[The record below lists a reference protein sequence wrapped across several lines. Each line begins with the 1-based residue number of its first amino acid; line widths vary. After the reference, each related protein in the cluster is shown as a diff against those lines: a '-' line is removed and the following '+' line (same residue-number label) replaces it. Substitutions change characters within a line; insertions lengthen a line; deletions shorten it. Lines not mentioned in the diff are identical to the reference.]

1 MNKKFHYHVIY
12 ISSSKEQLLADFMK
26 RHLEEGQGTAF
37 VPRMEYYRRGDKA
50 VKIREMFKGYVFVYS
65 TLNIRE
71 LHFLIRRYRREL
83 DAGLRELA
91 LRERTTGDPTYPY
104 REYKTI
110 ADDATHPN
118 REDKTTGTEPSG
130 TGILKNCGETEPLCK
145 GLESLA
151 NGSNDPD
158 DKDIP
163 ESSEESKEGLY
174 ELSDITAEEERFLDT
189 LREGDGLL
197 GMSSGYRD
205 GTDIVV
211 MEGPL
216 KAYEDCIDCVDT
228 HNRKAFLAFTV
239 NGRQAQAGFNCR
251 PKTDWFPEQ

>member
-1 MNKKFHYHVIY
+1 MNRKFHYHIIY

-37 VPRMEYYRRGDKA
+37 VPRMEYYKRGDKA
-50 VKIREMFKGYVFVYS
+50 VRIREMFKGYVFVYS
-65 TLNIRE
+65 CLDIRE
-71 LHFLIRRYRREL
+71 LHFLIRSYRREI

-91 LRERTTGDPTYPY
+91 LRERTSGDPNYPY
-104 REYKTI
+104 RDYK
-110 ADDATHPN
+110 
-118 REDKTTGTEPSG
+118 EVF
-130 TGILKNCGETEPLCK
+130 
-145 GLESLA
+145 
-151 NGSNDPD
+151 
-158 DKDIP
+158 
-163 ESSEESKEGLY
+163 Y
-174 ELSDITAEEERFLDT
+174 ELSDIKPEEERFLDM

>member
-1 MNKKFHYHVIY
+1 
-12 ISSSKEQLLADFMK
+12 MK

-50 VKIREMFKGYVFVYS
+50 VRIREMFKGYVFVYS
-65 TLNIRE
+65 TLTIRE
-71 LHFLIRRYRREL
+71 LHFLIRSYRREL

-104 REYKTI
+104 
-110 ADDATHPN
+110 
-118 REDKTTGTEPSG
+118 
-130 TGILKNCGETEPLCK
+130 
-145 GLESLA
+145 
-151 NGSNDPD
+151 
-158 DKDIP
+158 IP
-163 ESSEESKEGLY
+163 ESSKEVLY
-174 ELSDITAEEERFLDT
+174 ELSDITQEEERFLDT

-205 GTDIVV
+205 GTQIVV

-216 KAYEDCIDCVDT
+216 KDYEDCIDCVDT
-228 HNRKAFLAFTV
+228 HNRKAFLAFTL

-251 PKTDWFPEQ
+251 PKTDWFPKQ

>member
-1 MNKKFHYHVIY
+1 
-12 ISSSKEQLLADFMK
+12 MK
-26 RHLEEGQGTAF
+26 RHLEEGHGTAF

-91 LRERTTGDPTYPY
+91 LRERATGDPTYPY
-104 REYKTI
+104 REYQTS
-110 ADDATHPN
+110 DTDL
-118 REDKTTGTEPSG
+118 G
-130 TGILKNCGETEPLCK
+130 TGLSCK
-145 GLESLA
+145 GIDVPAKDGDEIGSLYKSPESLVK
-151 NGSNDPD
+151 GSNASE

-163 ESSEESKEGLY
+163 VSSEESKEGLY

-205 GTDIVV
+205 GTQIVV

-216 KAYEDCIDCVDT
+216 KDYEDCIDCVDA
-228 HNRKAFLAFTV
+228 HNRKAFLAFML

>member
-1 MNKKFHYHVIY
+1 MNRKFHYHIIY

-37 VPRMEYYRRGDKA
+37 VPRMEYYKRGDKA
-50 VKIREMFKGYVFVYS
+50 VRIREMFKGYVFVYS
-65 TLNIRE
+65 CLDIRE
-71 LHFLIRRYRREL
+71 LHFLIRSYRREI

-91 LRERTTGDPTYPY
+91 LRERTSGDPNYPY
-104 REYKTI
+104 REYK
-110 ADDATHPN
+110 
-118 REDKTTGTEPSG
+118 EVF
-130 TGILKNCGETEPLCK
+130 
-145 GLESLA
+145 
-151 NGSNDPD
+151 
-158 DKDIP
+158 
-163 ESSEESKEGLY
+163 Y
-174 ELSDITAEEERFLDT
+174 ELSDINPEEERFLDM

>member
-1 MNKKFHYHVIY
+1 MNRKFHYHIIY

-37 VPRMEYYRRGDKA
+37 VPRMEYYKRGDKA
-50 VKIREMFKGYVFVYS
+50 VRIREMFKGYVFVYS
-65 TLNIRE
+65 CLDIRE
-71 LHFLIRRYRREL
+71 LHFLIRSYRREI

-91 LRERTTGDPTYPY
+91 LRERTSGDPNYPY
-104 REYKTI
+104 REYTDQPVQT
-110 ADDATHPN
+110 A
-118 REDKTTGTEPSG
+118 
-130 TGILKNCGETEPLCK
+130 
-145 GLESLA
+145 ESLRYVPRSKRTA
-151 NGSNDPD
+151 VSQ
-158 DKDIP
+158 KDADTEKLLAR
-163 ESSEESKEGLY
+163 ESSEEPKEALY
-174 ELSDITAEEERFLDT
+174 ELSDINPEEERFLDT

-205 GTDIVV
+205 GTQIVV

-216 KAYEDCIDCVDT
+216 KDYEDCIDCVDA

>member
-50 VKIREMFKGYVFVYS
+50 VRIREMFKGYVFVYS
-65 TLNIRE
+65 TLTIRE
-71 LHFLIRRYRREL
+71 LHFLIRSYRREL

-104 REYKTI
+104 
-110 ADDATHPN
+110 
-118 REDKTTGTEPSG
+118 
-130 TGILKNCGETEPLCK
+130 
-145 GLESLA
+145 
-151 NGSNDPD
+151 
-158 DKDIP
+158 IP
-163 ESSEESKEGLY
+163 ESSKEGLY
-174 ELSDITAEEERFLDT
+174 ELSDITREEERFLDT

-205 GTDIVV
+205 GTQIVV

-216 KAYEDCIDCVDT
+216 KDYEDCIDCVDT
-228 HNRKAFLAFTV
+228 HNRKAFLAFTL

-251 PKTDWFPEQ
+251 PKTDWFPKQ

>member
-1 MNKKFHYHVIY
+1 LNKKFHYHVIY

-91 LRERTTGDPTYPY
+91 LRERATGDPTYPY
-104 REYKTI
+104 REYKT
-110 ADDATHPN
+110 ADTDL
-118 REDKTTGTEPSG
+118 G
-130 TGILKNCGETEPLCK
+130 TGSSCK
-145 GLESLA
+145 GIDVPAKEGDEIGSLYKSPESLVK
-151 NGSNDPD
+151 GSNASE

-163 ESSEESKEGLY
+163 VSSEASKEGLY

-205 GTDIVV
+205 GTQIVV

-216 KAYEDCIDCVDT
+216 KDYEDCIDCVDA
-228 HNRKAFLAFTV
+228 HNRKAFLAFML

>member
-1 MNKKFHYHVIY
+1 
-12 ISSSKEQLLADFMK
+12 MK

-37 VPRMEYYRRGDKA
+37 VPRMEYYKRGDKA
-50 VKIREMFKGYVFVYS
+50 VRIREMFKGYVFVYS
-65 TLNIRE
+65 CLDIRE
-71 LHFLIRRYRREL
+71 LHFLIRSYRREI

-91 LRERTTGDPTYPY
+91 LRERTSGDPNYPY
-104 REYKTI
+104 RDYK
-110 ADDATHPN
+110 
-118 REDKTTGTEPSG
+118 EVF
-130 TGILKNCGETEPLCK
+130 
-145 GLESLA
+145 
-151 NGSNDPD
+151 
-158 DKDIP
+158 
-163 ESSEESKEGLY
+163 Y
-174 ELSDITAEEERFLDT
+174 ELSDIKPEEERFLDM

>member
-1 MNKKFHYHVIY
+1 MNKKFHYHIIY

-37 VPRMEYYRRGDKA
+37 VPRMEYYKRGDKA
-50 VKIREMFKGYVFVYS
+50 VRIREMFKGYVFVYS
-65 TLNIRE
+65 CLDIRE
-71 LHFLIRRYRREL
+71 LHFLIRSYRREI

-91 LRERTTGDPTYPY
+91 LRERTSGDPNYPY
-104 REYKTI
+104 RDYK
-110 ADDATHPN
+110 
-118 REDKTTGTEPSG
+118 EVF
-130 TGILKNCGETEPLCK
+130 
-145 GLESLA
+145 
-151 NGSNDPD
+151 
-158 DKDIP
+158 
-163 ESSEESKEGLY
+163 Y
-174 ELSDITAEEERFLDT
+174 ELSDINPEEERFLDM

-228 HNRKAFLAFTV
+228 HNRKAFLTFTV

>member
-83 DAGLRELA
+83 DAGMRELA
-91 LRERTTGDPTYPY
+91 LRERATGDPTYPY
-104 REYKTI
+104 REYKTT
-110 ADDATHPN
+110 DTDL
-118 REDKTTGTEPSG
+118 GTESP
-130 TGILKNCGETEPLCK
+130 CK
-145 GLESLA
+145 GIDVPAKDGDEIGSLNKSPESLVK
-151 NGSNDPD
+151 GSNASE

-163 ESSEESKEGLY
+163 VSSEESKEGLS

-205 GTDIVV
+205 GTQIVV

-216 KAYEDCIDCVDT
+216 KDYEDCIDCVDA
-228 HNRKAFLAFTV
+228 HNRKAFLAFML

-251 PKTDWFPEQ
+251 PKTDWFPEK

>member
-1 MNKKFHYHVIY
+1 MNKKFHYHIIY

-37 VPRMEYYRRGDKA
+37 VPRMEYYKRGDKA
-50 VKIREMFKGYVFVYS
+50 VRIREMFKGYVFVYS
-65 TLNIRE
+65 CLDIRE
-71 LHFLIRRYRREL
+71 LHFLIRSYRREI

-91 LRERTTGDPTYPY
+91 LRERTSGDPNYPY
-104 REYKTI
+104 RDYK
-110 ADDATHPN
+110 
-118 REDKTTGTEPSG
+118 KVF
-130 TGILKNCGETEPLCK
+130 
-145 GLESLA
+145 
-151 NGSNDPD
+151 
-158 DKDIP
+158 
-163 ESSEESKEGLY
+163 Y
-174 ELSDITAEEERFLDT
+174 ELSDINPEEERFLDM

>member
-1 MNKKFHYHVIY
+1 MNKKFHYHIIY

-26 RHLEEGQGTAF
+26 RHLDEGQGTAF
-37 VPRMEYYRRGDKA
+37 VPRMEYYKRGDKA
-50 VKIREMFKGYVFVYS
+50 VRIREMFKGYVFVYS
-65 TLNIRE
+65 CLDIRE
-71 LHFLIRRYRREL
+71 LHFLIRSYRREI

-91 LRERTTGDPTYPY
+91 LRERTSGDPNYPY
-104 REYKTI
+104 RDYK
-110 ADDATHPN
+110 
-118 REDKTTGTEPSG
+118 EVF
-130 TGILKNCGETEPLCK
+130 
-145 GLESLA
+145 
-151 NGSNDPD
+151 
-158 DKDIP
+158 
-163 ESSEESKEGLY
+163 Y
-174 ELSDITAEEERFLDT
+174 ELSDINPEEERFLDM

>member
-1 MNKKFHYHVIY
+1 MNRKFHYHVIY

-91 LRERTTGDPTYPY
+91 LRERATGDPTYPY
-104 REYKTI
+104 REYKTTDT
-110 ADDATHPN
+110 DDS
-118 REDKTTGTEPSG
+118 GTESS
-130 TGILKNCGETEPLCK
+130 CK
-145 GLESLA
+145 GIDVPAKDGNEIGSLYKSPESLVK
-151 NGSNDPD
+151 GSNASE

-163 ESSEESKEGLY
+163 VSSEESKEGLY

-205 GTDIVV
+205 GTQIVV

-216 KAYEDCIDCVDT
+216 KDYEDCIDCVDA
-228 HNRKAFLAFTV
+228 HNRKAFLAFML